1 MVIFHS
7 YVSLP
12 EGILFLV
19 GYLTNQLSY
28 QTMDILTSWLK
39 VWYLVI
45 LVTHQLWLQNMGC
58 NLFPIEAMDRSRF
71 TSNGPAA
78 AWADGKKKFV
88 QAAMEA
94 SRMRCTGRF

>member
-1 MVIFHS
+1 
-7 YVSLP
+7 
-12 EGILFLV
+12 
-19 GYLTNQLSY
+19 
-28 QTMDILTSWLK
+28 MDILTSWLK

-45 LVTHQLWLQNMGC
+45 LLTNYGYFMGC
-58 NLFPIEAMDRSRF
+58 FLPYRSHGPVKKNHDRSRF

-94 SRMRCTGRF
+94 WDDEQRPRFE